1 MRVEQ
6 KEACC
11 IFFVPPP
18 PQLFHCHAGVI
29 AVAAD
34 RFRHDCVRIR
44 ALCNEI

>member
-1 MRVEQ
+1 MLNKKKLAAVFWTR
-6 KEACC
+6 
-11 IFFVPPP
+11 P
-18 PQLFHCHAGVI
+18 PQLLHRHAGVI